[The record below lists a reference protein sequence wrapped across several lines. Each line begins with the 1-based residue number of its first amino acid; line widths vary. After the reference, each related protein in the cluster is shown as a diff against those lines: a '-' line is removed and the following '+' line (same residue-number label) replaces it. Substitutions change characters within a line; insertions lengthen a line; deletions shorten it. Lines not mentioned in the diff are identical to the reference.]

1 MLHELI
7 YTSSPRGLKAG
18 ATGYCTV
25 AHTPNLPTDLS
36 NQLEGISHYR
46 HLQVGSSASES
57 ANPVAYAHSVLTTG
71 YTVHHVVSRVADSGL
86 DHSGRS
92 NFLAHH
98 VAFGTDSL
106 PDAGPAWLCGQ
117 RFFVM
122 KWDRAAGLIPD
133 DRSIPSGHPNPKT
146 CHEWKRLTGDAGWGG
161 VLAAATNA
169 AEPATII
176 FEPGQDV
183 LALIAESMALL
194 ASEARWN
201 VTFNTYFTGSAV
213 RTTCQWRCVVANSVE
228 AKEALTARRGAILRL
243 DQPMGGVPSGPL
255 VEAGRTGIVALPA
268 PLRRAAPA
276 AVRTTRRPVEEELP
290 EPDLLPMTRRPRA
303 APPQMMD
310 ESNDELDLREP
321 ATLHSS
327 GSRGSVGPLLLGLAL
342 GGLLIL
348 ALLSLVEIVGGQSL
362 LGMMTGKGKDF
373 EESKRE
379 VTRLEA
385 ELKSKGGLDSEKK
398 DAERARD
405 SARSDFRKK
414 EDELTRVSGELAQL
428 KIDYELIKNK
438 PPVVVSGDGI
448 FMKARVLQRE
458 QARQKM
464 LKDAQNEV
472 ADLRNE
478 IKIHIAKQGANTG
491 RIKVVPIAT
500 ALDKIAAA
508 GGTIPGINLK
518 NPKDTKIDL
527 FGISDDMKPEPRERP
542 NRVAIF
548 GRDGFKADLEI
559 KDGGEIELKH
569 TMISEH
575 PFLGLAILRLDS
587 GVGAPEYFQLF
598 RRKLKDAIGQ
608 YAITEKDIGLEQ
620 TYRLNMKHGLEELN
634 KDLSN
639 SSSKLAGR
647 NARVKIGEK
656 HYDLD
661 VGDDPLTL
669 EYRGT
674 DKVTSIKLTVEST
687 EVVISVTFAEA
698 KDLPKPNRCGIDSLE
713 IVRILPADPDRKFPG
728 FEQELLRYYPGAGK

>member
-1 MLHELI
+1 MPHELI
-7 YTSSPRGLKAG
+7 YTSTPRGLKAG

-25 AHTPNLPTDLS
+25 AHTPNLPTDLA

-133 DRSIPSGHPNPKT
+133 DRSIPSGHPNPKA

-194 ASEARWN
+194 APEARWN

-243 DQPMGGVPSGPL
+243 DQPMVGVPSGPL
-255 VEAGRTGIVALPA
+255 VEAGRTGIVALPT

-276 AVRTTRRPVEEELP
+276 AVRTARRPVEEELP
-290 EPDLLPMTRRPRA
+290 EPDLLPMSRRPRA
-303 APPQMMD
+303 AAPRMLD

-321 ATLHSS
+321 AAQHSS
-327 GSRGSVGPLLLGLAL
+327 GSRESVGPLVLGLAL

-362 LGMMTGKGKDF
+362 LGLMTGKGKEF

-379 VTRLEA
+379 VTRLET

-405 SARSDFRKK
+405 VARSELREKDK
-414 EDELTRVSGELAQL
+414 ELIRVNGELVIANK
-428 KIDYELIKNK
+428 KIQDSQQPII
-438 PPVVVSGDGI
+438 PRAGGGFFI
-448 FMKARVLQRE
+448 KARDLQHE

-464 LKDAQNEV
+464 LVDTRAEVVALRIEIGVKQKEIDRLIADASTRSGGIAVTSIAAFPDNFPAMGIVPGVNLEKN
-472 ADLRNE
+472 RNAKIE
-478 IKIHIAKQGANTG
+478 IFGLSESWKVENGPPLKINSEGG
-491 RIKVVPIAT
+491 FT
-500 ALDKIAAA
+500 ALLTIE
-508 GGTIPGINLK
+508 GG
-518 NPKDTKIDL
+518 DL
-527 FGISDDMKPEPRERP
+527 HLSQTFIGM
-542 NRVAIF
+542 
-548 GRDGFKADLEI
+548 
-559 KDGGEIELKH
+559 
-569 TMISEH
+569 H
-575 PFLGLAILRLDS
+575 PSLGLGIARIDS
-587 GVGAPEYFQLF
+587 GNGSPHYLQFFKRTTQNSKGLTADDSEMKVG
-598 RRKLKDAIGQ
+598 LKR
-608 YAITEKDIGLEQ
+608 
-620 TYRLNMKHGLEELN
+620 TYRKNYQN
-634 KDLSN
+634 FLSTEVKKEFG
-639 SSSKLAGR
+639 SLTSKLAGR
-647 NARVKIGEK
+647 NARVLIGSQF
-656 HYDLD
+656 YDLD
-661 VGDDPLTL
+661 TIDKLEIKNQPGENDPEIALRVEPKEIIIDVTFK
-669 EYRGT
+669 RVTPNT
-674 DKVTSIKLTVEST
+674 DKCWIELL
-687 EVVISVTFAEA
+687 
-698 KDLPKPNRCGIDSLE
+698 D
-713 IVRILPADPDRKFPG
+713 IVRIIPAVKEFPG
-728 FEQELLRYYPGAGK
+728 HEQELLRFYPFSK

>member
-1 MLHELI
+1 MPHELI

-25 AHTPNLPTDLS
+25 AHTPNLPTDLA

-46 HLQVGSSASES
+46 HLQVGATASES

-194 ASEARWN
+194 PTEARWN

-255 VEAGRTGIVALPA
+255 VEAGRTGIVALPT

-303 APPQMMD
+303 AAPQMMD

-321 ATLHSS
+321 GTVHSN
-327 GSRGSVGPLLLGLAL
+327 GSRGSVGPLLLGLGL

-362 LGMMTGKGKDF
+362 LGFAGVKGK
-373 EESKRE
+373 SE
-379 VTRLEA
+379 VKLEQEKA
-385 ELKSKGGLDSEKK
+385 DLDSEKK
-398 DAERARD
+398 DVERARD
-405 SARSDFRKK
+405 VARSELRGK
-414 EDELTRVSGELAQL
+414 ETELIRVNGDLAQL
-428 KIDYELIKNK
+428 KLDYEVIKNK
-438 PPVVVSGDGI
+438 PPIIVGGDFTVTLGYRMLLAI
-448 FMKARVLQRE
+448 KQEEIALEKQKSEGLQKRVDLLGPQ
-458 QARQKM
+458 
-464 LKDAQNEV
+464 V
-472 ADLRNE
+472 A
-478 IKIHIAKQGANTG
+478 KPGG
-491 RIKVVPIAT
+491 RIFVTSAPAT
-500 ALDKIAAA
+500 TLAKIRPE
-508 GGTIPGINLK
+508 GGPIPGIKLK
-518 NPKDTKIDL
+518 NQKDPKIDV
-527 FGISDDMKPEPRERP
+527 FGIPDEPRIVEPRGP
-542 NRVAIF
+542 KNSVAIH
-548 GRDGFKADLEI
+548 DQKGFTATLDI
-559 KDGGEIELKH
+559 KPGGEIGFTNTLIGK
-569 TMISEH
+569 H
-575 PFLGLAILRLDS
+575 PFLGLALLRVDS
-587 GVGAPEYFQLF
+587 GLGTSEYYQFFKRELANS
-598 RRKLKDAIGQ
+598 KGLYADAEPK
-608 YAITEKDIGLEQ
+608 AAGLHR
-620 TYRLNMKHGLEELN
+620 TYRVKYEQRMSAEMLAEFATSK
-634 KDLSN
+634 SN
-639 SSSKLAGR
+639 FAGR
-647 NARVKIGEK
+647 NARIKINEQA
-656 HYDLD
+656 YDLD
-661 VGDDPLTL
+661 KILDPLIVENHPADGEPTIRL
-669 EYRGT
+669 KVERGE
-674 DKVTSIKLTVEST
+674 I
-687 EVVISVTFAEA
+687 VIDVDFVNGTGIPTRCAI
-698 KDLPKPNRCGIDSLE
+698 DLLE
-713 IVRILPADPDRKFPG
+713 IVRLIPADKALEFPG
-728 FEQELLRYYPGAGK
+728 HDQELLRFYPYK